1 MTEIT
6 VLSLIESLKQE
17 KILEYEIILVDNC
30 SVDNTRVEAKK
41 LAKLHPKIACI
52 NSDFNRGYAGG
63 MNLGIQ
69 NAHGEIVFLLNN
81 DLQFVQNWC
90 TPIIKAFQRDSKVG
104 AVGPLTNSAGN
115 WQKINLGNRPT
126 KNRRRVLLQILKK
139 FQEVYFEV
147 NTLGFFCVAIRRE
160 VFDYIGLLDENYGL
174 GMFEDDDF
182 CLRMRESSFKMLV
195 SEESFVYHHGSAS
208 FKLLSY
214 KVYSNL
220 WKKNMLYFENKFK
233 VRLLPNR
240 AFIDY
245 SYCHNREEVGEENV
259 LLDSLRKKL
268 RKSDWTKICLK
279 EFLRI
284 LNLNGIE
291 IALKQIRIYRGKPS
305 LINTI
310 IFLAPILGQKAGSQ
324 FKGLLSQYLRRGS
337 NLSLSFP
344 RNILRGVYVILHL
357 YFWKVLRIVVLIRD
371 SVRLLIDLF
380 RKGMFLPSSKFIVF
394 PQTVDFTFM
403 KQRPQQLAVSF
414 AEAGFFAIYFTT
426 NSQSDRVVV
435 FNWVDGRVLV
445 LNYRFKILL
454 RVLNLYKNT
463 IFYCIW
469 PTNHF
474 YLEHFKPK
482 KIVYDICDS
491 LDLLKDD
498 SGDRNRIMS
507 LHAEMCKVAHLI
519 TYSASNL
526 RDIIPDLFKDKCLYL
541 PNAVSRDFIN
551 IASQNAPSRS
561 KKSQVKLVYY
571 GYVSK
576 WVDFALL
583 QKFANLQIVEL
594 ISIFGSVDSNFE
606 EDFNIFL
613 DRNVKVTYYGEISNF
628 EIAEGLHRFDI
639 GLIPFLTN
647 EITNSVSPVKLF
659 EYAAGSLPTLTF
671 HNGEIPHNHG
681 LFSYR
686 THEEALALLQ
696 GILESRSI
704 AMQNSLRI
712 FSLENLWDHRV
723 ESVLKVLEDL

>member
-1 MTEIT
+1 
-6 VLSLIESLKQE
+6 
-17 KILEYEIILVDNC
+17 
-30 SVDNTRVEAKK
+30 
-41 LAKLHPKIACI
+41 
-52 NSDFNRGYAGG
+52 
-63 MNLGIQ
+63 
-69 NAHGEIVFLLNN
+69 
-81 DLQFVQNWC
+81 
-90 TPIIKAFQRDSKVG
+90 
-104 AVGPLTNSAGN
+104 
-115 WQKINLGNRPT
+115 
-126 KNRRRVLLQILKK
+126 
-139 FQEVYFEV
+139 
-147 NTLGFFCVAIRRE
+147 
-160 VFDYIGLLDENYGL
+160 
-174 GMFEDDDF
+174 
-182 CLRMRESSFKMLV
+182 
-195 SEESFVYHHGSAS
+195 
-208 FKLLSY
+208 
-214 KVYSNL
+214 
-220 WKKNMLYFENKFK
+220 
-233 VRLLPNR
+233 
-240 AFIDY
+240 
-245 SYCHNREEVGEENV
+245 
-259 LLDSLRKKL
+259 
-268 RKSDWTKICLK
+268 
-279 EFLRI
+279 
-284 LNLNGIE
+284 
-291 IALKQIRIYRGKPS
+291 
-305 LINTI
+305 
-310 IFLAPILGQKAGSQ
+310 
-324 FKGLLSQYLRRGS
+324 
-337 NLSLSFP
+337 
-344 RNILRGVYVILHL
+344 
-357 YFWKVLRIVVLIRD
+357 
-371 SVRLLIDLF
+371 
-380 RKGMFLPSSKFIVF
+380 MFLPSSKFIVF

-426 NSQSDRVVV
+426 NSQSDRVVF

-454 RVLNLYKNT
+454 RVLNFYTNT

-498 SGDRNRIMS
+498 SWDRNRIMS

-526 RDIIPDLFKDKCLYL
+526 QDIIPDLFKDKSLYL
-541 PNAVSRDFIN
+541 PNAVSRDFID

-583 QKFANLQIVEL
+583 QKFANLQIVEQ
-594 ISIFGSVDSNFE
+594 ISIFGSVDSNFK

-681 LFSYR
+681 LFFYR

-696 GILESRSI
+696 DILESRSI

>member
-1 MTEIT
+1 
-6 VLSLIESLKQE
+6 
-17 KILEYEIILVDNC
+17 
-30 SVDNTRVEAKK
+30 
-41 LAKLHPKIACI
+41 
-52 NSDFNRGYAGG
+52 
-63 MNLGIQ
+63 
-69 NAHGEIVFLLNN
+69 
-81 DLQFVQNWC
+81 
-90 TPIIKAFQRDSKVG
+90 
-104 AVGPLTNSAGN
+104 
-115 WQKINLGNRPT
+115 
-126 KNRRRVLLQILKK
+126 
-139 FQEVYFEV
+139 
-147 NTLGFFCVAIRRE
+147 
-160 VFDYIGLLDENYGL
+160 
-174 GMFEDDDF
+174 
-182 CLRMRESSFKMLV
+182 
-195 SEESFVYHHGSAS
+195 
-208 FKLLSY
+208 
-214 KVYSNL
+214 
-220 WKKNMLYFENKFK
+220 
-233 VRLLPNR
+233 
-240 AFIDY
+240 
-245 SYCHNREEVGEENV
+245 
-259 LLDSLRKKL
+259 
-268 RKSDWTKICLK
+268 
-279 EFLRI
+279 
-284 LNLNGIE
+284 
-291 IALKQIRIYRGKPS
+291 
-305 LINTI
+305 
-310 IFLAPILGQKAGSQ
+310 
-324 FKGLLSQYLRRGS
+324 
-337 NLSLSFP
+337 
-344 RNILRGVYVILHL
+344 
-357 YFWKVLRIVVLIRD
+357 
-371 SVRLLIDLF
+371 
-380 RKGMFLPSSKFIVF
+380 MFLPSSKFIVF

-723 ESVLKVLEDL
+723 ESVLKVLEDLYQWKFSKILN